1 MSAWMAVNH
10 VGKFRKGE
18 IYTSEQLGVLG
29 RMAVYSGHLIPHV
42 EQMPSARPRKKP
54 SQSVRRKKG
63 WADGEPSAAEPVPGT
78 GDSAED
84 GDFGS
89 TRSDRVD

>member
-42 EQMPSARPRKKP
+42 EELPSARPRKKAG
-54 SQSVRRKKG
+54 QSVRRKRG
-63 WADGEPSAAEPVPGT
+63 WADGEPGGTESGGSEAGVAEPG
-78 GDSAED
+78 A
-84 GDFGS
+84 
-89 TRSDRVD
+89 